1 MSDIV
6 HIKNFLSSYA
16 RKIPLG
22 LQIASF
28 LKYLFSS
35 FIRVATNCNF
45 TLLSK
50 FVSWESGSLCLQ
62 IRETRIL
69 SGSCQAVVRQTS
81 GRRHKS
87 LRFVISRSAFGN
99 ENLFLFLQSCQEY
112 CYFVTK
118 IVLTYSEK
126 NKYSSDGEKK
136 INSTLKGKNLQNFW
150 DHLNNLFIQWKV
162 RTVFGNSMLF

>member
-1 MSDIV
+1 MV

-126 NKYSSDGEKK
+126 KNILFRDGEK
-136 INSTLKGKNLQNFW
+136 NLYSSLKAKNLQNFW
-150 DHLNNLFIQWKV
+150 DHLNNLFKQWKV
-162 RTVFGNSMLF
+162 RTIFGNRMLF